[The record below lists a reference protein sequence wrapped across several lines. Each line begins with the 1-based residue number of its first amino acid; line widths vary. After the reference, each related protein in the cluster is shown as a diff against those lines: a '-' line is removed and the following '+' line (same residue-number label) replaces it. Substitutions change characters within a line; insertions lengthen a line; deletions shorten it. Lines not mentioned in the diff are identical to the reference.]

1 MMSAAQNLT
10 TLVADDLR
18 MLRRNWGWF
27 VALGAVSVAL
37 GVVGLVFVGLLTLVS
52 VVFIGWLFLIG
63 GVLEVVHAIARK
75 GWSGFWL
82 DLVSGLLTA
91 AVGVLIVLRPGE
103 AAAVLTIL
111 IGVLFLV
118 AGVFRLA
125 AGLVGRTPYGG
136 WLVLHGVVDVLLGG
150 LILSGWPVSAVW
162 VIGTL
167 VAIDLIV
174 NGIRLISLGLTAHRL
189 PEPGLSPGTPAAA

>member
-1 MMSAAQNLT
+1 MMSPAQNLA
-10 TLVADDLR
+10 TLVEDDLR

-37 GVVGLVFVGLLTLVS
+37 GIAGLVFVGLLTLAS
-52 VVFIGWLFLIG
+52 VVFVGWLFLVG

-82 DLVSGLLTA
+82 DLVSGLLSV
-91 AVGVLIVLRPGE
+91 AVGVLILLRPGE

-111 IGVLFLV
+111 IGVVFLV
-118 AGVFRLA
+118 GGIFRIA
-125 AGLVGRTPYGG
+125 AGAVGRSPYGG
-136 WLVLHGVVDVLLGG
+136 WVVLHGVVDVLLGG
-150 LILSGWPVSAVW
+150 LILAGWPVSAVW

-174 NGIRLISLGLTAHRL
+174 NGVRLIALGLTARKL
-189 PEPGLSPGTPAAA
+189 SEPGPSPGTPAPA